1 MRGAAGISDLTFS
14 PRMQSHTQGFTVRHA
29 LKWRVWNGV
38 VADVWDVDVA
48 TGAQGHYRSPDP
60 RLFVVL
66 ACEGDGAFILS
77 RGGVAD
83 VRLSAAQ
90 SLSYIPGEFAVQGRA
105 EGITRIRHLDLHF
118 NEAALVR
125 RFGNSLDRDR
135 LAEPRLAFA
144 DPAIAQI
151 ATLIAEECTSD
162 RPMHRRYGEGL
173 VDALMARLFTIVE
186 PARRVRQGLTRRQL
200 KLVTDYLEE
209 RSLEPFRLGDVA
221 ALAGLSQTHFSHA
234 FKASTG
240 LPPHSWHMQAR
251 VRRVQAM
258 LQSTDMSLT
267 EAAIASGFNDQAH
280 FTRVFKLLVGT
291 TPAAWRRA
299 LPQRKP

>member
-1 MRGAAGISDLTFS
+1 
-14 PRMQSHTQGFTVRHA
+14 MQSHTQGFAVRDA
-29 LKWRVWNGV
+29 VKWRVWNGV

-48 TGAQGHYRSPDP
+48 SGAEGHYHSPDP

-66 ACEGDGAFILS
+66 ACDGDGAFILS
-77 RGGVAD
+77 RDGFPDA
-83 VRLSAAQ
+83 RISAAE
-90 SLSYIPGEFAVQGRA
+90 SLSYIPAEFEIRGRA

-118 NEAALVR
+118 NESTLLR
-125 RFGNSLDRDR
+125 QFGTSLDRDK
-135 LAEPRLAFA
+135 LAEPRLAFG
-144 DPAIAQI
+144 DTVIAQL
-151 ATLIAEECTSD
+151 AMLIAHECTSD
-162 RPMHRRYGEGL
+162 KPMHRRYGEGL
-173 VDALMARLFTIVE
+173 VDALLARLFDVAE
-186 PARRVRQGLTRRQL
+186 PDRRARQGLTRRQL
-200 KLVTDYLEE
+200 KLATDFLEE
-209 RSLEPFRLGDVA
+209 RSLEPFRLADVA

-258 LQSTDMSLT
+258 LASTDISLT
-267 EAAIASGFNDQAH
+267 EAAVASGFNDQAH

-299 LPQRKP
+299 LPDRNP